1 MRNIVNFILGLIL
14 GIVLS
19 SSVVYAITLYQ
30 ANEVKYDNTSSSS
43 TSDTVQSALDDLY
56 EKIDSLYTQE
66 EVDQIIA
73 ENTRQKIYVL
83 GTGSSFDV
91 SSYDGY
97 ENFTADNFLI
107 RTMSGGGNLIGVSIG
122 NNDMV
127 DF

>member
-1 MRNIVNFILGLIL
+1 MRNIVNFILRLIL

>member
-56 EKIDSLYTQE
+56 EK
-66 EVDQIIA
+66 
-73 ENTRQKIYVL
+73 NR
-83 GTGSSFDV
+83 
-91 SSYDGY
+91 
-97 ENFTADNFLI
+97 
-107 RTMSGGGNLIGVSIG
+107 
-122 NNDMV
+122 
-127 DF
+127 

>member
-73 ENTRQKIYVL
+73 GNTRQKIYVL

-107 RTMSGGGNLIGVSIG
+107 RTMSGGGNLISVSIG

>member
-1 MRNIVNFILGLIL
+1 M
-14 GIVLS
+14 
-19 SSVVYAITLYQ
+19 
-30 ANEVKYDNTSSSS
+30 K
-43 TSDTVQSALDDLY
+43 
-56 EKIDSLYTQE
+56 KIDSLYTQE

-107 RTMSGGGNLIGVSIG
+107 RTMSGGGNLISVSIG

>member
-83 GTGSSFDV
+83 RTGSSFDV